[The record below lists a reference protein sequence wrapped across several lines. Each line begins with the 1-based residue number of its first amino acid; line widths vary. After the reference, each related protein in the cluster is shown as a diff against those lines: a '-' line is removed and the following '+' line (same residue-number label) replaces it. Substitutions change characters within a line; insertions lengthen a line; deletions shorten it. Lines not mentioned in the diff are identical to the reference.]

1 MKPLTISQL
10 EELAGVSRSTIHFY
24 ISEGLL
30 PSGQK
35 SSATRAVYD
44 QSHVDL
50 LFEIGRLK
58 ARGSSLREIRDA
70 LADRVKTAEES
81 GVDLVA
87 RQSEGMRN
95 AILQAAALR
104 FAERGYERTRIGD
117 ICKEVGVTA
126 QLLYSH
132 FPSKR
137 HLFIECYTVYFEWMH
152 DQVEPSI
159 DETADTAARLAW
171 RSWASFGIQ
180 AFTPD
185 LQALTRVEAFQP
197 ESHLRPLL
205 RELYDRI
212 LAGNLAELGAE
223 RAPGTNAGLLDDE
236 LVAYALLG
244 ALENMQ
250 MRASWDDKYARR
262 DVMRNL
268 LVMFMAVR
276 AAYNGRVDLT
286 EEWEQVALLVE
297 RLAADVPR
305 PDRFPGG
312 AEDDE

>member
-1 MKPLTISQL
+1 MQPLTISQL
-10 EELAGVSRSTIHFY
+10 EKLTGVSRSTVYYY

-30 PSGQK
+30 PPAQK

-50 LFEIGRLK
+50 LAEITRLK
-58 ARGSSLREIRDA
+58 ARGLNLREIRDA
-70 LADRVKTAEES
+70 VADRVRAAEES

-87 RQSEGMRN
+87 RQNEGIRN
-95 AILQAAALR
+95 TILEAAALR
-104 FAERGYERTRIGD
+104 FAERGYERTRISD

-137 HLFIECYTVYFEWMH
+137 HLFIECYAVYFEWMH
-152 DQVEPSI
+152 VQVESAI
-159 DETADTAARLAW
+159 EGTADAAARLAW
-171 RSWASFGIQ
+171 RSWASMGIQ

-185 LQALTRVEAFQP
+185 LQALARVEALQP

-205 RELYDRI
+205 RGLYDRI

-223 RAPGTNAGLLDDE
+223 RSHATNAGLLDDE
-236 LVAYALLG
+236 LVAYAFLG

-250 MRASWDDKYARR
+250 MRASWDDKFARR

-268 LVMFMAVR
+268 LLMFMAVR
-276 AAYNGRVDLT
+276 AVYQGRVDLS
-286 EEWEQVALLVE
+286 EEWGQVALLVE
-297 RLAADVPR
+297 KLAADVHR
-305 PDRFPGG
+305 PKRFPGG
-312 AEDDE
+312 ATEDK